1 MNTNQT
7 TQFNEHLNR
16 ACPGM
21 YLIDG
26 KPVEFSVLLM
36 ELGSWDDMFALWKQ
50 VNKGQSCSISN

>member
-7 TQFNEHLNR
+7 TQFNEYLNR
-16 ACPGM
+16 TCQGM

-50 VNKGQSCSISN
+50 YHRQ